1 MNQRRG
7 PTRILLRYALLQLPG
22 LVLLVLILVF
32 VQRWVDLPA
41 WVFWGSTAI
50 WVVKDAILYAGDLLM
65 SPYRLVDRFNTFV
78 GSHEAF
84 QPFLASGLLQAIT
97 DTAQQSRDH
106 LFETPQ
112 TVSWERVI
120 RKMPGIIF
128 DIIDVLE
135 KEKALYKK

>member
-50 WVVKDAILYAGDLLM
+50 WVVKDAILFPFVRRAYDWDRPQGANSMVGARGIAKERLAPSGYIQVRGELWRAELM
-65 SPYRLVDRFNTFV
+65 EGSPPLEKGVGVRVEGACGLRLVV
-78 GSHEAF
+78 V
-84 QPFLASGLLQAIT
+84 
-97 DTAQQSRDH
+97 QSTIHPECEND
-106 LFETPQ
+106 
-112 TVSWERVI
+112 
-120 RKMPGIIF
+120 
-128 DIIDVLE
+128 
-135 KEKALYKK
+135 

>member
-50 WVVKDAILYAGDLLM
+50 GVVKDAILFPFVRRAYDWDHPQGVNSMVGARGIAKERLAPLGYVQVRNELWKAELM
-65 SPYRLVDRFNTFV
+65 EGNLPLEK
-78 GSHEAF
+78 G
-84 QPFLASGLLQAIT
+84 
-97 DTAQQSRDH
+97 
-106 LFETPQ
+106 
-112 TVSWERVI
+112 ERV
-120 RKMPGIIF
+120 RVEGVHGLRLFVQPG
-128 DIIDVLE
+128 DEEDE
-135 KEKALYKK
+135 NY

>member
-50 WVVKDAILYAGDLLM
+50 WVVKDAILFPFVRRAYDWDHPQGVNSMVGARGIAKERLAPLGYVQVRNELWKAELM
-65 SPYRLVDRFNTFV
+65 E
-78 GSHEAF
+78 GSLPLEK
-84 QPFLASGLLQAIT
+84 G
-97 DTAQQSRDH
+97 
-106 LFETPQ
+106 
-112 TVSWERVI
+112 ERV
-120 RKMPGIIF
+120 RVEGVHGLRLFVQPG
-128 DIIDVLE
+128 DEEDE
-135 KEKALYKK
+135 NY

>member
-50 WVVKDAILYAGDLLM
+50 WVVKDAILFPFVRRAYDWDHPQGVNSMVGARGIAKERLAPLGYVQVRNELWKAELM
-65 SPYRLVDRFNTFV
+65 EGNLPLEK
-78 GSHEAF
+78 G
-84 QPFLASGLLQAIT
+84 
-97 DTAQQSRDH
+97 
-106 LFETPQ
+106 
-112 TVSWERVI
+112 ERV
-120 RKMPGIIF
+120 RVEGVHGLRLFVQPG
-128 DIIDVLE
+128 DEEDE
-135 KEKALYKK
+135 NY